1 MKVSAEGEKPL
12 RVSFESPQSGFM
24 SVGLTAGRDRL
35 LLGASRA
42 PYDSLRELIDALSAL
57 LSDDGAARRVARWN
71 CEPEEYDFE
80 LSAEGGRASLTVVRH
95 PTHARRAEDS
105 RPVFSHADGRLALVL
120 PFWRE
125 LRELRRRS
133 AEDAFEQNW
142 RRPFPER
149 ELREL
154 TRLVRA
160 RRREERETR
169 SRAE

>member
-1 MKVSAEGEKPL
+1 MKESEDEKSL

-24 SVGLTAGRDRL
+24 SVGLTAGGERL
-35 LLGASRA
+35 LFGASCA

-57 LSDDGAARRVARWN
+57 LTSDGATRAVARWN
-71 CEPEEYDFE
+71 CEPEEYDFH
-80 LSAEGGRASLTVVRH
+80 LSADAGRASLTVIHH
-95 PTHARRAEDS
+95 PTSARRGDDA
-105 RPVFSHADGRLALVL
+105 RPVFTHADERLALVL

-125 LRELRRRS
+125 LRQLRRRA
-133 AEDAFEQNW
+133 AEDVFERNW

-160 RRREERETR
+160 RKRVARQK
-169 SRAE
+169 